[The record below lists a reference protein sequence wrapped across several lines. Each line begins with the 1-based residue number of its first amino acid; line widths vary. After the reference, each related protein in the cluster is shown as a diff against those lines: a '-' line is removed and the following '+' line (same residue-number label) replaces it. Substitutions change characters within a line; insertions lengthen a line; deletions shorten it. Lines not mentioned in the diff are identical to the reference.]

1 MSLEYPPTLPRP
13 EKVASSDLTEA
24 KQQLR
29 VTAARQ
35 RSQIFAQFPDPEL
48 AGQMLRNSFI
58 DRCPLPQNVRVAGY
72 WPVSNEIDVRPLMNV
87 LSDHGVAMA
96 MPVVMNRN
104 QPMRFRRWTTGLQ
117 MVPGRFGIPMP
128 ADTSPEVR
136 PDVVLVPLLAFDRL
150 GYRLGRGAGLYD
162 RTLELLRATGKVLA
176 IGIAFAG
183 QEISAV
189 PHDAFDQRL
198 DWIVTERYAFPT
210 SSGYNPLAAFGS
222 LR

>member
-1 MSLEYPPTLPRP
+1 
-13 EKVASSDLTEA
+13 
-24 KQQLR
+24 
-29 VTAARQ
+29 
-35 RSQIFAQFPDPEL
+35 
-48 AGQMLRNSFI
+48 
-58 DRCPLPQNVRVAGY
+58 
-72 WPVSNEIDVRPLMNV
+72 
-87 LSDHGVAMA
+87 
-96 MPVVMNRN
+96 
-104 QPMRFRRWTTGLQ
+104 
-117 MVPGRFGIPMP
+117 
-128 ADTSPEVR
+128 
-136 PDVVLVPLLAFDRL
+136 LVPLLAFDRL

>member
-1 MSLEYPPTLPRP
+1 MSLDYPPTLPRP
-13 EKVASSDLTEA
+13 MKVAPVDVTEA

-35 RSQIFAQFPDPEL
+35 RSQLFAQFPDPEY
-48 AGQMLRNSFI
+48 AGQLLRNSFI
-58 DRCPLPQNVRVAGY
+58 DRCPLPRGVTVAGY
-72 WPVSNEIDVRPLMNV
+72 WPVGHEIDVRPLMNM
-87 LSDHGVAMA
+87 LSDHGISMV

-128 ADTSPEVR
+128 PETSPEIR
-136 PDVVLVPLLAFDRL
+136 PDVVLVPLLAFDRQ
-150 GYRLGRGAGLYD
+150 GYRLGHGAGLYD
-162 RTLELLRATGKVLA
+162 RSLELLRATGKVLA

-183 QEISAV
+183 QEIAAV

-198 DWIVTERYAFPT
+198 DWIVTERYAFAAT
-210 SSGYNPLAAFGS
+210 SGYNPLAAFGS